1 MVVIPVILDLA
12 VDAEGIG
19 FEMIR
24 YCEQGSCAEFRP
36 GLSRYAAAARRL
48 LAQLVRCLIA

>member
-1 MVVIPVILDLA
+1 MVIPVILGLA
-12 VDAEGIG
+12 VDAEGTG
-19 FEMIR
+19 FEMTCYR
-24 YCEQGSCAEFRP
+24 EQGSCAEFRP